1 MEEGDFDEAAS
12 CRKRLTLPTKS
23 EKEDTQLGIYL
34 LRFLLSCLMVFFGKD
49 EEKADAR
56 DDVNWQVSF

>member
-34 LRFLLSCLMVFFGKD
+34 LRFLLSCLVVFFID
-49 EEKADAR
+49 EEKAAAK
-56 DDVNWQVSF
+56 DDENSQLFF